1 MIIDRLDD
9 SLGAVVWDVDLSKPL
24 GFCDRS
30 TLYDAWLEH
39 LVLVFRNQDLTEA
52 QQVEFSSIFGTPRVQ
67 DKPRHDDLPDKRPEV
82 MLVGNV
88 EDGALGNGPV
98 AFHSDSSFMPTPLK
112 ATSLYALE
120 VPDEGGDTLFV
131 NMYDVY
137 ERPEIY
143 EDRER
148 LKKNGRTALF
158 SYTRAFDGVEL
169 SARHPIVQR
178 HEETGRE
185 LIYLNRLH
193 SKEIESFGVS
203 HQTDICVDCYLRDIL
218 EWIEEAPRY
227 QHRWRPGDLV
237 VWDNRCTQHARTD
250 FSPTKRRLLRR
261 VGIQP

>member
-1 MIIDRLDD
+1 MIINRLHD
-9 SLGAVVWDVDLSKPL
+9 SLAAEVQDVDLSQPL
-24 GFCDRS
+24 DVS
-30 TLYDAWLEH
+30 DQATIYDAWLEH
-39 LVLVFRNQDLTEA
+39 LVLVFRNQDLTET
-52 QQVEFSSIFGTPRVQ
+52 QQVEFSKIFGTPRIQ
-67 DKPRHDDLPDKRPEV
+67 DKKRTDDLPDKRAEV

-88 EDGALGNGPV
+88 EDGGLPNGPV
-98 AFHSDSSFMPTPLK
+98 AFHSDGSFMPEPLK

-148 LKKNGRTALF
+148 LKQNGRTALF

-178 HEETGRE
+178 HPETGRE

-193 SKEIESFGVS
+193 SKEIELFGKA
-203 HQTDICVDCYLRDIL
+203 HETDICVDCYFREIL
-218 EWIEEAPRY
+218 KWIELTPNY
-227 QHRWRPGDLV
+227 QHRWQPNDLI

-261 VGIQP
+261 VGIM

>member
-1 MIIDRLDD
+1 MIIERLHD
-9 SLGAVVWDVDLSKPL
+9 SLAAEVSGIDLSKPL
-24 GFCDRS
+24 DVTDQVR
-30 TLYDAWLEH
+30 LYDAWLEH
-39 LVLVFRNQDLTEA
+39 LVLVFRDQDLTET
-52 QQVEFSSIFGTPRVQ
+52 QQVEFSKTFGTPRLQ
-67 DKPRHDDLPDKRPEV
+67 DKPRTDSLPDKRPEV

-88 EDGALGNGPV
+88 EDGALSNGPV

-112 ATSLYALE
+112 ATALYALE
-120 VPDEGGDTLFV
+120 VPTEGGDTLFV
-131 NMYDVY
+131 NMYEVF
-137 ERPEIY
+137 ERPEIFH
-143 EDRER
+143 DKR

-178 HEETGRE
+178 HDETGRE

-218 EWIEEAPRY
+218 KWIEEAPSY
-227 QHRWRPGDLV
+227 QHRWRPGDLI

-250 FSPTKRRLLRR
+250 FSPTERRLLRR
-261 VGIQP
+261 VGIT

>member
-1 MIIDRLDD
+1 MIIDRLHD

-24 GFCDRS
+24 DVADQVA
-30 TLYDAWLEH
+30 LYDAWLEH
-39 LVLVFRNQDLTEA
+39 LVLVFRNQDLTEP
-52 QQVEFSSIFGTPRVQ
+52 QQVEFSRYFGTPRWQ
-67 DKPRHDDLPDKRPEV
+67 DKPRTDDLPDQRPEV
-82 MLVGNV
+82 MLVGNC
-88 EDGALGNGPV
+88 EGGALGDGPV
-98 AFHSDSSFMPTPLK
+98 AFHSDSSFMPQPLK
-112 ATSLYALE
+112 ATALYALE

-203 HQTDICVDCYLRDIL
+203 HETDICVDCYLRDIL
-218 EWIEEAPRY
+218 EWIEEEPSY
-227 QHRWRPGDLV
+227 QHRWRPGDLI

-250 FSPTKRRLLRR
+250 FSPTERRLLRR
-261 VGIQP
+261 VGIT